1 MIIKK
6 VYASRYKFICEVL
19 LNYTWWFLQLFVAAI
34 FLTHTP
40 LHLHRLIMYFM
51 TSNIGLAG
59 RIFSKNAISDPQW
72 EPRSNYIKKWNIPH
86 FKKVF
91 WLISH
96 PKIVTNTRYWEITY
110 ECRWR
115 YRYLHSLVHFHCL
128 FGILLVLQIHPHYN
142 LGARQT
148 LGRKNS
154 DSISSCRLNIFNG
167 SLIIFSTILI

>member
-1 MIIKK
+1 MLLLFIMC
-6 VYASRYKFICEVL
+6 KFVCEVL

-34 FLTHTP
+34 FLTHTT

-72 EPRSNYIKKWNIPH
+72 KSRSNYIN
-86 FKKVF
+86 
-91 WLISH
+91 
-96 PKIVTNTRYWEITY
+96 KIKYSAFQKIMRIHQKFVTNTRYWENTY
-110 ECRWR
+110 QYRWR

-128 FGILLVLQIHPHYN
+128 FGILLVLQTHPHYN
-142 LGARQT
+142 LVARQT

-154 DSISSCRLNIFNG
+154 ESISSRCLKHIQ
-167 SLIIFSTILI
+167 LIID

>member
-6 VYASRYKFICEVL
+6 VYASRFIMCKFICEVL

-34 FLTHTP
+34 FLTHTT

-72 EPRSNYIKKWNIPH
+72 KPGSNYINKKH

-91 WLISH
+91 QEMKWKKGKTGS
-96 PKIVTNTRYWEITY
+96 NTRYREITY
-110 ECRWR
+110 QCRWR
-115 YRYLHSLVHFHCL
+115 YRYLHSVVHFHCL
-128 FGILLVLQIHPHYN
+128 FGILLALQTLPHYN
-142 LGARQT
+142 LVAR
-148 LGRKNS
+148 
-154 DSISSCRLNIFNG
+154 
-167 SLIIFSTILI
+167 

>member
-1 MIIKK
+1 MC
-6 VYASRYKFICEVL
+6 KFVCEVL

-34 FLTHTP
+34 FLTHTT

-51 TSNIGLAG
+51 TSKIGLAG

-72 EPRSNYIKKWNIPH
+72 KSRSNYIN
-86 FKKVF
+86 
-91 WLISH
+91 
-96 PKIVTNTRYWEITY
+96 KIKHSAFQKIIRKTVTNTRYWENTY
-110 ECRWR
+110 QYRWR

-167 SLIIFSTILI
+167 SLIIFSTILICEKGVP